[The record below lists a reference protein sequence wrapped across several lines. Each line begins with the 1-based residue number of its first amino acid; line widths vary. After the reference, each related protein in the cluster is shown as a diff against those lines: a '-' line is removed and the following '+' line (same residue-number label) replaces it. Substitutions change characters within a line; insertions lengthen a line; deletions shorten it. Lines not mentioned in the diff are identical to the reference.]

1 MKKTLITT
9 MILVIIMSFFV
20 SCAVERS
27 IEQTINDFATASNT
41 NDLDLLNGL
50 LSENSQFWGGRP
62 TTVEGLLD
70 YMYFVAPVSFNV
82 PPVIATSDEVNV
94 YATAVYDFI
103 GPTSFDVYFVM
114 RLHDKEWK
122 IKEYW
127 DYIIID
133 PEEDND
139 YVWLKLG
146 RPEIIH

>member
-1 MKKTLITT
+1 MMKKTLITT
-9 MILVIIMSFFV
+9 IILVLTMSFFV

-41 NDLDLLNGL
+41 NDLELLNGL

-70 YMYFVAPVSFNV
+70 YMYFSAPISFTV
-82 PPVIATSDEVNV
+82 PPVVATNDEVNV
-94 YATAVYDFI
+94 YATAVYGFI
-103 GPTSFDVYFVM
+103 GPESFDVLFVM

-127 DYIIID
+127 DYID
-133 PEEDND
+133 END
-139 YVWLKLG
+139 YVWLMLG